1 MANTAQARKRA
12 RQSVK
17 VNAHNAA
24 LRSTL
29 RTAIKKVI
37 KAVESGDKTAAA
49 ATYQEN
55 IAVIDRIADKKII
68 HKNKAARHKS
78 RLSAAIKAMDGAPAA
93 GVKVA
98 KVAAKVKAAP
108 KAAAKTAA
116 AKPKAAATTKAA
128 PKAKAAKKA
137 E

>member
-37 KAVESGDKTAAA
+37 KAVEAGDKAAA
-49 ATYQEN
+49 AAVYADN
-55 IAVIDRIADKKII
+55 VGVIDRIADKKII

-78 RLSAAIKAMDGAPAA
+78 RLATAIKAMKGDNVA
-93 GVKVA
+93 GVKKEA
-98 KVAAKVKAAP
+98 KAAKAKPAAKKAAPAKAAAP
-108 KAAAKTAA
+108 KAAAK
-116 AKPKAAATTKAA
+116 PKAA
-128 PKAKAAKKA
+128 PKAKKA

>member
-29 RTAIKKVI
+29 RTAIKKII
-37 KAVESGDKTAAA
+37 KAVESGDKAAA
-49 ATYQEN
+49 AASYNEN

-68 HKNKAARHKS
+68 HKNKASRHKS
-78 RLSAAIKAMDGAPAA
+78 RLSAAIKAMKGDNVA
-93 GVKVA
+93 GVKKEA
-98 KVAAKVKAAP
+98 KAVKAKPAAKKAAAP
-108 KAAAKTAA
+108 KAAA
-116 AKPKAAATTKAA
+116 AKKPA
-128 PKAKAAKKA
+128 AAKKA
-137 E
+137 KAE

>member
-29 RTAIKKVI
+29 RTAIKKII
-37 KAVESGDKTAAA
+37 KAVESGDKAAA
-49 ATYQEN
+49 AASYQEN
-55 IAVIDRIADKKII
+55 ITVIDRIADKKII

-78 RLSAAIKAMDGAPAA
+78 RLSAAIKAMTGASAA
-93 GVKVA
+93 GVKV
-98 KVAAKVKAAP
+98 
-108 KAAAKTAA
+108 
-116 AKPKAAATTKAA
+116 TKAA
-128 PKAKAAKKA
+128 PKAKAIAKPAAKKA
-137 E
+137 AAPKAVAAKKPAAAKKPKAE